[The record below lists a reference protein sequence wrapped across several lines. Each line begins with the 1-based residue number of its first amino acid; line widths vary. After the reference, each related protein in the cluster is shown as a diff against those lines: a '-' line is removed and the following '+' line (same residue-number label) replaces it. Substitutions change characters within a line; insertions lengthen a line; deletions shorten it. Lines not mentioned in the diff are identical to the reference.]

1 MIHISIQSLSV
12 VRFNRMQGIENESSS
27 RAKQKKQSIYSD
39 YEYFDALFHD
49 NINRD
54 NTDNNQQ
61 LKLKHQYDNN
71 RMHNNQ
77 LCN

>member
-1 MIHISIQSLSV
+1 MELKMRVQ
-12 VRFNRMQGIENESSS
+12 FE
-27 RAKQKKQSIYSD
+27 KYSD

-49 NINRD
+49 NIDRD
-54 NTDNNQQ
+54 NTDNDQR

>member
-12 VRFNRMQGIENESSS
+12 VRFNRMYGIENESSS
-27 RAKQKKQSIYSD
+27 RAKQKIQSKYSD

-49 NINRD
+49 NIDRD
-54 NTDNNQQ
+54 NTDNDQRLQ
-61 LKLKHQYDNN
+61 LKYQYDNN